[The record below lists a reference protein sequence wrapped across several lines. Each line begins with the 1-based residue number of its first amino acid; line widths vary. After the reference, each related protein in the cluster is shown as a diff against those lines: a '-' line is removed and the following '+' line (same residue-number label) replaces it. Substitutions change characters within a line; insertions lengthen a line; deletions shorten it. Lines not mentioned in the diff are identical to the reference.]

1 MYLQVLKLFCV
12 LNPMQHPGDSFVR
25 AAKTELSDDLQGSLE
40 ALAWGKTPS
49 TGTGFSF
56 DIIYSGKV

>member
-1 MYLQVLKLFCV
+1 
-12 LNPMQHPGDSFVR
+12 MQHPGDSFVR

-56 DIIYSGKV
+56 DIIYSEKV